1 MNDYRDVTYRS
12 LNNKRVIISGGGSG
26 IGAELV
32 KAFVAQGARVAFLDI
47 DEDAGQELAT
57 TLGEQ
62 VRFYTCD
69 IRDIARLQ
77 AVITDIEVDQ
87 GPTHILINNAGLDD
101 RHAIEDITPDYWD
114 NCQAINLRH
123 HVFATQAVL
132 PAMKAEGGG
141 VVINLGSISWMRGR
155 PGMVGYTA
163 AKAAINGLTRTLAQ
177 ELGEHGIRVNSLVPG
192 AISTPRQERLWLT
205 PEANQRFLDQQA
217 LKFRLHAD
225 DVARLA
231 LFLGSEE
238 SRGCTGQNFIVDAGL
253 TLN

>member
-12 LNNKRVIISGGGSG
+12 LNDKRVIISGGGSG

-32 KAFVAQGARVAFLDI
+32 KAFVAQGAHVAFLDI
-47 DEDAGQELAT
+47 DAAAGSALVES
-57 TLGEQ
+57 LGAQ
-62 VRFYTCD
+62 ARFFTCD
-69 IRDIARLQ
+69 IRDISRLQ
-77 AVITDIEVDQ
+77 AVITEIEAAQ
-87 GPTHILINNAGLDD
+87 GPTDILINNAGLDD
-101 RHAIEDITPDYWD
+101 RHAIEDITPEYWD

-132 PAMKAEGGG
+132 PAMKAAGAG

-205 PEANQRFLDQQA
+205 PELNQRFLDQQA

-231 LFLGSEE
+231 LFLGSDE

>member
-32 KAFVAQGARVAFLDI
+32 KAFAAQGARVAFLDI

-62 VRFYTCD
+62 VRFRTCD
-69 IRDIARLQ
+69 IRDISRLQ
-77 AVITDIEVDQ
+77 AAITDIEADQ
-87 GPTHILINNAGLDD
+87 GPTYILINNAGLDD
-101 RHAIEDITPDYWD
+101 RHAIEDITPEYWD

-132 PAMKAEGGG
+132 PAMKAAGGG

-192 AISTPRQERLWLT
+192 AILTPRQERLWLT
-205 PEANQRFLDQQA
+205 PEVNQRFLDQQA

>member
-32 KAFVAQGARVAFLDI
+32 KAFAAQGARVAFLDI
-47 DEDAGQELAT
+47 DEDAGQELVT

-101 RHAIEDITPDYWD
+101 RHAIEDITPEYWD

-132 PAMKAEGGG
+132 PAMKAAGGG

-192 AISTPRQERLWLT
+192 AILTPRQERLWLT
-205 PEANQRFLDQQA
+205 PEVNQRFLDQQA

>member
-47 DEDAGQELAT
+47 DEDAGQELVA

-77 AVITDIEVDQ
+77 TVITDIEVDQ

-132 PAMKAEGGG
+132 PAMKAAGGG

-192 AISTPRQERLWLT
+192 AILTPRQERLWLT
-205 PEANQRFLDQQA
+205 PEVNQRFLDQQA